1 MKSIISFYSV
11 LLVLLLSACGENRD
25 KTGNLQNND
34 LEALRA
40 KLIEK
45 QSTYKAL
52 ADEIEQLSKQ
62 ITELDTTEKPRKLVT
77 LDTIKTE
84 DFLHYVDFQAT
95 VQSDEIARASS
106 DIGGRIIRLLIKE
119 GQMVQKGQLIAKLD
133 VETLQRQLDE
143 LETNLAL
150 ATTIYEKQQKLWD
163 QKVGSEIQLIE
174 AKSNKERLEK
184 AKATLSAN
192 ISKSSVYSPCS
203 GVVEIANTKEGEFVG
218 PGTPIAT
225 IVNIKKIKVVANLPE
240 SYIGKV
246 KKGDRVMLNF
256 PTLQQEIKAT
266 VNRIGKTI
274 SEGNRTFVVE
284 ASISQMTDD
293 IFKPNL
299 LARMRIN
306 DFTQKNTVVIK
317 AELLQQESDGRS
329 FVFVKSDDDTNPTAT
344 KQFVEIDKIYGDQIL
359 IKSGLKAGEIIIKE
373 GARGLADKELITF

>member
-1 MKSIISFYSV
+1 MKAIISFYSV
-11 LLVLLLSACGENRD
+11 LLILVFTACGK
-25 KTGNLQNND
+25 KTDNNQTSLNND
-34 LEALRA
+34 LETLRA
-40 KLIEK
+40 TLIEK
-45 QSTYKAL
+45 QSQYKAL
-52 ADEIEQLSKQ
+52 GDEIEQLSQK
-62 ITELDTTEKPRKLVT
+62 ISEIDTTEKPRKLVT

-84 DFLHYVDFQAT
+84 EFRHYVDFQAT
-95 VQSDEIARASS
+95 VQSDEVARASS
-106 DIGGRIIRLLIKE
+106 DIGGRIIKLMIIE

-184 AKATLSAN
+184 AKATIIAN
-192 ISKSSVYSPCS
+192 VAKSSVYAPCS
-203 GVVEIANTKEGEFVG
+203 GVVEILNTKEGEFVG
-218 PGTPIAT
+218 PGSPIAT

-246 KKGDRVMLNF
+246 KKGDQVTINF
-256 PTLQQEIKAT
+256 PTLQEDIKAT
-266 VNRIGKTI
+266 IKRIGKTI

-284 ASISQMTDD
+284 ASIQQMADD
-293 IFKPNL
+293 ILKPNL

-329 FVFVKSDDDTNPTAT
+329 FVFVKSGDDANAIAS
-344 KQFVEIDKIYGDQIL
+344 KLFVEIDKIYEDKIL
-359 IKSGLKAGEIIIKE
+359 IKSGLKAGDIIIKE
-373 GARGLADKELITF
+373 GARGLADNELIAF